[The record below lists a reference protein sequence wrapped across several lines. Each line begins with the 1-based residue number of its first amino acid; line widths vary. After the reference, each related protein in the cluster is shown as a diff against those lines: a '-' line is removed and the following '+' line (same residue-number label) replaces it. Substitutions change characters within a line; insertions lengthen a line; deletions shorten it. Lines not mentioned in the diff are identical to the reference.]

1 MATWLE
7 DIVQAFKN
15 LGGKASLNQLYE
27 EVKRIRTEPL
37 PATYKACLR
46 GIIEDNSSDS
56 TRFRGKDLFRKVAK
70 GVWALRDE
78 GNSEVNHEKL
88 PITALPDHEPKHE
101 RGERMTTWVED
112 IIQALNNLG
121 GQATKREI
129 DNEVRKIR
137 GDRLPK
143 TWRSMINHILGD
155 YSSDVKYFK
164 GKDIF
169 RKVDKDVWALRDQSQ
184 VSASY
189 PSSSIQAKRPFQEYI
204 PSESIEE
211 ITNILRTI
219 SQYRDYYGIDLS
231 SWKEY
236 VLEFFHIL
244 GFSTRPIRPQLF
256 NMSVMGESQ
265 EPIALLKVVSAD
277 EYIEYV
283 EPFSERDMEC
293 FATAEE
299 YKLDCIILTNGIQM
313 QILNYGSIDRIEP
326 SYWQNIDLIIYNEQ
340 IDNFFSLYK
349 ALAFIRDTKT
359 GLSRKTQKRDKRYSM
374 IAAERFTFYKQLQ
387 MKFKARISY
396 YTYRSIRID
405 PNSQCLYFTI
415 GVSGICY
422 KFIVTATASWIEL
435 EVNWKY
441 NERNL
446 QKYQEYLIRK
456 ELIEETFGESLSW
469 QMMPEKKIAR
479 VQYKVA
485 DYGFIAKDRWEE
497 LQDRII
503 EMMQKFKSSFS
514 DYFFGL

>member
-1 MATWLE
+1 MATWVE

-15 LGGKASLNQLYE
+15 LGGQASLNQLYE

-78 GNSEVNHEKL
+78 ENSEVNHEKL

-112 IIQALNNLG
+112 IIQALKNLG

-189 PSSSIQAKRPFQEYI
+189 PSSSKQAKRSFQEYI

-219 SQYRDYYGIDLS
+219 YQYRDYYGIDLS

-265 EPIALLKVVSAD
+265 KPIALLKVVSAD
-277 EYIEYV
+277 EYIEFV

-349 ALAFIRDTKT
+349 ALAFIRDTRT
-359 GLSRKTQKRDKRYSM
+359 VLSKERLKRDKRYSV
-374 IAAERFTFYKQLQ
+374 IAEERFMFYKQLQ
-387 MKFKARISY
+387 KKFKARINH
-396 YTYRSIRID
+396 YTYRSIRFN

-441 NERNL
+441 NEQNL
-446 QKYQEYLIRK
+446 RKYQEYLIHK
-456 ELIEETFGESLSW
+456 ELIEEIFGEPLSW
-469 QMMPEKKIAR
+469 HMMPEKMIAK

-503 EMMQKFKSSFS
+503 EVMQKFKFAFS
-514 DYFFGL
+514 GYFFYL